1 MSVQF
6 VLLPL
11 FVEVLLTFGVMFGMM
26 YHRTSSLQRGETRFS
41 AIALREP
48 NWPTRTTQFANS
60 FSNQFEL
67 PVLFY
72 VLTILAIVTH
82 HADLLFV
89 ALAWIFVVTRVLQA
103 TVHVTNNNVRLR
115 GAFYGVGA
123 IVLVIM
129 WVIYIVRIMLA
140 LP

>member
-1 MSVQF
+1 MSIQF

-26 YHRTSSLQRGETRFS
+26 YFRTSSLQRGETRLRD
-41 AIALREP
+41 IALREP
-48 NWPTRTTQFANS
+48 NWPVRATQFGYA
-60 FSNQFEL
+60 FANQFEL

-72 VLTILAIVTH
+72 VLTILEIVTS

-89 ALAWIFVVTRVLQA
+89 LLAWIFVVMRVLRA
-103 TVHVTNNNVRLR
+103 WVHVTNNNVRVR

-123 IVLVIM
+123 IILVIM
-129 WVIYIVRIMLA
+129 WVIYIVRILLA